1 MCGCGGSGVDGMGEK
16 EKEKADTLHS
26 SKRSCLYFPVFF
38 FFSFY
43 FCVKNHAGL
52 KMRKTHKKYW
62 VPFTKG
68 EYL

>member
-38 FFSFY
+38 FFFLFLCQKSCRF
-43 FCVKNHAGL
+43 KNEENTQEILGAI
-52 KMRKTHKKYW
+52 Y
-62 VPFTKG
+62 
-68 EYL
+68 

>member
-38 FFSFY
+38 FFLSIF
-43 FCVKNHAGL
+43 VSKI
-52 KMRKTHKKYW
+52 MQ
-62 VPFTKG
+62 V
-68 EYL
+68 